1 MEQPEDRE
9 EDSWLKISEVALR
22 RHGELQPE

>member
-9 EDSWLKISEVALR
+9 EDSWLEISEVALR
-22 RHGELQPE
+22 RHGEL